1 MILYQ
6 IVRFFLLDGI
16 TSLPGKNHHGGD
28 VAILISNHICYC
40 QKLKFSSGEIEIIM
54 DEALS

>member
-6 IVRFFLLDGI
+6 IVRFFLLDVV
-16 TSLPGKNHHGGD
+16 TSLPGKSHHGGD
-28 VAILISNHICYC
+28 VAILISNHVCYC
-40 QKLKFSSGEIEIIM
+40 QKLKFLSDEIEIIM